1 MNAKRQLSG
10 LKRVDFSN
18 KTDRQKINYLVK
30 KYELLGYSIP
40 SYLQGKS
47 LTQRQLTQAVN
58 KITTGLNSV
67 IKKEIALRK
76 SHKNSI
82 DFQYNQTI
90 KKYNREVDKTLQAL
104 ETMGLSSMQINYL
117 KGKDLFLTYYD
128 KKSFIYDGIPL
139 EHLDNIYI
147 ADNKTK
153 KEMIKKF
160 KQDMK
165 DIKFMN
171 VYKKLTDSTE
181 NDNWF
186 NNEFMSSPSIQLGCK
201 PYVQE
206 MIRKEYNSLTPLQK
220 DMWIKEVLRDLRDR
234 YPEDSVIGNEERIE
248 TNIYDTV
255 TKSIQKYKTL
265 KDLKGVYD

>member
-10 LKRVDFSN
+10 IKRVNFSN
-18 KTDRQKINYLVK
+18 KTDRQKIKYLVK

-67 IKKEIALRK
+67 IKKETALKK

-104 ETMGLSSMQINYL
+104 ETMGLPSMQINYL

-128 KKSFIYDGIPL
+128 KKSFIYDGISL

-160 KQDMK
+160 KQGIK
-165 DIKFMN
+165 DIKFIN
-171 VYKKLTDSTE
+171 VYKKLTDSIE

-186 NNEFMSSPSIQLGCK
+186 NNEFMTSPSIQLGCK

-206 MIRKEYNSLTPLQK
+206 MIKKEYNSLTPLQK

-255 TKSIQKYKTL
+255 TKSIEKYKTL
-265 KDLKGVYD
+265 KGLKGVYD

>member
-18 KTDRQKINYLVK
+18 KNDKQKIKYLVK

-40 SYLQGKS
+40 TYLQGKS

-67 IKKEIALRK
+67 IKKETAIKK

-82 DFQYNQTI
+82 DFQYNQTV
-90 KKYNREVDKTLQAL
+90 KKYNKEVDKTLQAL
-104 ETMGLSSMQINYL
+104 ETMGLPSMQINYL

-139 EHLDNIYI
+139 EHLDNVYI
-147 ADNKTK
+147 EDNKTK
-153 KEMIKKF
+153 KEMTKKF

-165 DIKFMN
+165 DIKFIN

-181 NDNWF
+181 NDTWF
-186 NNEFMSSPSIQLGCK
+186 NDEFMTSPSIQLACK

-206 MIRKEYNSLTPLQK
+206 MIRKEYNSLSPLQK
-220 DMWIKEVLRDLRDR
+220 DIWIKEVLRELKDR
-234 YPEDSVIGNEERIE
+234 YPEDSIIGNEERIE
-248 TNIYDTV
+248 TSIYNTV
-255 TKSIQKYKTL
+255 TESIQKYKTL
-265 KDLKGVYD
+265 KELKGVYE